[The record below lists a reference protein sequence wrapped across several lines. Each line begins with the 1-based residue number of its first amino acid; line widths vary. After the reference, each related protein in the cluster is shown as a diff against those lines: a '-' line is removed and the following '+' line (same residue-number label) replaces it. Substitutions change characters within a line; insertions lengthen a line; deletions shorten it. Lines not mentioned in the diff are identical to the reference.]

1 LGQMAGRKKKSE
13 ITLFKTVGIA
23 VYNVVTAQ
31 RVYTKALE
39 QGIGTET

>member
-1 LGQMAGRKKKSE
+1 MGQMAGRKNKSE

-23 VYNVVTAQ
+23 VYNVVTAH